1 MPAFDVPANLAF
13 DNYGEL
19 IAGINDWLDRSDLTG
34 SAPTMIAL
42 AESRLRRELAPFFVE
57 KSASISVTAGVGA
70 FPDDFG
76 TLTLVSCD
84 GKPLVQVSPFAA
96 LDIPASSV
104 ASAYTIEASGIRVWP
119 AGDFTVTLLYKPA
132 LPQLTETTPTA
143 SLLSAHPDLYF
154 FGAMMF
160 AEGYVANDPRASL
173 FKGLWDEAIAEAKVY
188 LTRQSFGGP
197 LVPRLG
203 FVP

>member
-42 AESRLRRELAPFFVE
+42 AEARLRRELAPFFVE
-57 KSASISVTAGVGA
+57 TSATVTVTAGVGA

-76 TLTLVSCD
+76 TITLVSCD
-84 GKPLVQVSPFAA
+84 GQGLTQVSPFAA
-96 LDIPASSV
+96 LDIPASTV
-104 ASAYTIEASGIRVWP
+104 ASAYTVEASGIRVWP
-119 AGDFTVTLLYKPA
+119 AGDFTVTLLYKPT
-132 LPQLTETTPTA
+132 LPQLTETTPTNN
-143 SLLSAHPDLYF
+143 LLSAHPDLYF

-197 LVPRLG
+197 MVPRLG